1 MLCAGQCSGV
11 IIKLPPQHNSATLP
25 HWTPATHSR
34 HHASTRY
41 LFHIYGHGY
50 LTAYQYLHISSPRA
64 FLYKYQLYSRTFDCT
79 LSKML
84 MALKRPTA
92 MFSLLGPVPPA
103 ARMIC
108 LWMSIFS
115 RSSQK
120 REITSTS
127 NPSWARRVVWS
138 EDTRAGNEH
147 SQCCTI
153 SWLKAARY
161 TTSNIKESTIRDYA
175 KLDRYM
181 ILAKMSFQ
189 LQRLEAGCWWLWLV
203 CPDCIVSPATWPQCP
218 QLYWSPA
225 RASSL
230 ASGGRGWPPL
240 SLLSRP
246 GSAIVTN

>member
-1 MLCAGQCSGV
+1 
-11 IIKLPPQHNSATLP
+11 
-25 HWTPATHSR
+25 
-34 HHASTRY
+34 
-41 LFHIYGHGY
+41 
-50 LTAYQYLHISSPRA
+50 
-64 FLYKYQLYSRTFDCT
+64 
-79 LSKML
+79 ML
-84 MALKRPTA
+84 MSLKRPIA
-92 MFSLLGPVPPA
+92 MFSPLALLGPVPPA

-127 NPSWARRVVWS
+127 NPSWARSVVWS
-138 EDTRAGNEH
+138 EETRAGNEH
-147 SQCCTI
+147 SQCCTY

-203 CPDCIVSPATWPQCP
+203 CPDCIVPGDLATVSTALLISSPGQQPRLW
-218 QLYWSPA
+218 
-225 RASSL
+225 
-230 ASGGRGWPPL
+230 
-240 SLLSRP
+240 RP
-246 GSAIVTN
+246 GLTSSHSVVTTRLGHCDQLETELWI